1 MMPFT
6 VRNGNSCN
14 KRVLIV
20 HLQEDVVTC
29 ILKVATSAAFSFI
42 WCGLCEVSW
51 LTLHFRLA
59 MFYFKTN
66 GQVNVG
72 KAHTLTAVSAKI
84 GAAWIQLVDHS
95 LLVPDLE

>member
-6 VRNGNSCN
+6 VRNGNSYN

-20 HLQEDVVTC
+20 HLQEDAVTC

-42 WCGLCEVSW
+42 WCSLCEVNW

-59 MFYFKTN
+59 MFYFKTK
-66 GQVNVG
+66 GQVHVG
-72 KAHTLTAVSAKI
+72 KAHT
-84 GAAWIQLVDHS
+84 H
-95 LLVPDLE
+95 